1 LLDIVHRRGRS
12 AAAQAKAAAAA
23 FEAARAATVDPLLVA
38 ANRSA
43 VVRLVVSNLFGQNA
57 PAIAAVEGQYE
68 QMWAADVAAMA
79 VITPGRR
86 RLRSWCRGR
95 GRCEVCLACWGV
107 PRRRPPS
114 RASTWV
120 LGTSAASTWAV
131 ATRATRTWAA
141 VTSATSGLGN
151 IGGTNLGSGNKGD
164 TSLGSGNVGNF
175 NLGSGN
181 HGDTNLGSGNNG
193 DTNLGSGNN
202 GSFNLGSGNNG
213 ETSAVEIK
221 ATSTSA
227 AGT

>member
-114 RASTWV
+114 RASTW
-120 LGTSAASTWAV
+120 
-131 ATRATRTWAA
+131 AA